1 MDNPLIQVDPGLFI
15 WTILTFLVLLGLL
28 GKFAW
33 KPLLAALDSRHELI
47 KKSLDDADKAK
58 QELERLQQD
67 SREII
72 SEARVEAQSIVAKS
86 RSEAEKLK
94 GEMKQKAKEEAGSIV
109 RSAEKQI
116 QVETEKAIAEIRGEV
131 VDLSLLVASR
141 LVKKNLSKEDNQSL
155 IEESRINWT
164 TASRAFMNPV
174 GIGRSCF
181 KYFCVDQVMTKN
193 RNAATSQSIK
203 TCLVTEKLMPSKV
216 GSSKM
221 G

>member
-67 SREII
+67 SRKII

-86 RSEAEKLK
+86 RAEAEKLK
-94 GEMKQKAKEEAGSIV
+94 GEMRQKAKEEAGSIV

-155 IEESRINWT
+155 IEESLKQIE
-164 TASRAFMNPV
+164 SFRA
-174 GIGRSCF
+174 
-181 KYFCVDQVMTKN
+181 
-193 RNAATSQSIK
+193 
-203 TCLVTEKLMPSKV
+203 
-216 GSSKM
+216 
-221 G
+221 

>member
-47 KKSLDDADKAK
+47 KNSLDDADKAK

-86 RSEAEKLK
+86 RFEAEKLK
-94 GEMKQKAKEEAGSIV
+94 GEMRQRAKEEADSIV

-155 IEESRINWT
+155 IEESLKQIE
-164 TASRAFMNPV
+164 SLRA
-174 GIGRSCF
+174 
-181 KYFCVDQVMTKN
+181 
-193 RNAATSQSIK
+193 
-203 TCLVTEKLMPSKV
+203 
-216 GSSKM
+216 
-221 G
+221 

>member
-47 KKSLDDADKAK
+47 KNSLDDADKAK

-94 GEMKQKAKEEAGSIV
+94 GEMRQKAKEEADSIV

-155 IEESRINWT
+155 IEESLEQIE
-164 TASRAFMNPV
+164 SHRA
-174 GIGRSCF
+174 
-181 KYFCVDQVMTKN
+181 
-193 RNAATSQSIK
+193 
-203 TCLVTEKLMPSKV
+203 
-216 GSSKM
+216 
-221 G
+221 

>member
-155 IEESRINWT
+155 IEESLKQIE
-164 TASRAFMNPV
+164 SFRA
-174 GIGRSCF
+174 
-181 KYFCVDQVMTKN
+181 
-193 RNAATSQSIK
+193 
-203 TCLVTEKLMPSKV
+203 
-216 GSSKM
+216 
-221 G
+221 